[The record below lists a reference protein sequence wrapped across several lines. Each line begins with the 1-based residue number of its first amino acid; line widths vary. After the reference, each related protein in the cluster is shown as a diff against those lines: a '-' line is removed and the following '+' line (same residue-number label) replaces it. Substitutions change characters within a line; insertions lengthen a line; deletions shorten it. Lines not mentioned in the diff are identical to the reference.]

1 MRFGLGPFSM
11 QSPPG
16 SGKTHAELYR
26 EMLEQIV
33 IAEDIGFESAWLVEH
48 HFMEDGMCP
57 SLLVTA
63 AAMAARTSR
72 LTIGTSMYLLPLHRP
87 VQTAE
92 DVAVLDAIAT
102 GRLIF
107 GVATGYRP
115 EEYAGYEEQRRGR
128 EKRMEEELEIII
140 KSWTTDSFSF
150 SGQYYT
156 VKNLCVTPKPHQQP
170 HPPIWIGASTPG
182 GVRRAAQWGLRAGG
196 VPAASYQRVERALS
210 ALSAAVGAFS

>member
-1 MRFGLGPFSM
+1 MESDNSSRFQPYRRSIHHAIRPWSILDAVAARLR
-11 QSPPG
+11 
-16 SGKTHAELYR
+16 KTHTELYR
-26 EMLEQIV
+26 EMLEQVV

-63 AAMAARTSR
+63 SAMAARTST

-92 DVAVLDAIAT
+92 DVAVLDAIAE

-115 EEYAGYEEQRRGR
+115 EEYAGYEEQRSGR
-128 EKRMEEELEIII
+128 EKRMEEELEILI
-140 KSWTTDSFSF
+140 KSWTTESFSF

-156 VKNLCVTPKPHQQP
+156 VKNLSVTPKPHQHP
-170 HPPIWIGASTPG
+170 HPPIWIEPQLPAVCAERPSGA
-182 GVRRAAQWGLRAGG
+182 RAGG
-196 VPAASYQRVERALS
+196 IPAPS
-210 ALSAAVGAFS
+210 